1 VREQNEEDKSFWFCF
16 RRSRLVFALNLT
28 EAQQVTKSLRIGF
41 LWTASLSSCRLGL
54 MPSAKDYKSLVMSKE
69 KTSAAKK
76 ATSTIPIVMG
86 NPGDPIQ
93 SGFFAVFRFGKT
105 PRQPS
110 TQLVA
115 TFPR

>member
-1 VREQNEEDKSFWFCF
+1 VREQNEEDKSFWFVF
-16 RRSRLVFALNLT
+16 GALVFALNLT

-54 MPSAKDYKSLVMSKE
+54 MPSAKDYKSLVMSNE
-69 KTSAAKK
+69 KTSAAKQ

-93 SGFFAVFRFGKT
+93 TGFFAVFRFGKT
-105 PRQPS
+105 PRHRSPNWLQR
-110 TQLVA
+110 
-115 TFPR
+115 FPGR